1 MDPRDATLAAR
12 CIKISWLVKQKG
24 PKSETELEKVLTKAD
39 VPYVKC
45 VLRKR
50 SAVVMFAS
58 ATLADKAMQAVN
70 SKTKWKAVSALDVAA
85 V

>member
-1 MDPRDATLAAR
+1 VDVRSIRRRKFRTETRGDEERGLLENLL
-12 CIKISWLVKQKG
+12 ISAQA
-24 PKSETELEKVLTKAD
+24 E
-39 VPYVKC
+39 
-45 VLRKR
+45 
-50 SAVVMFAS
+50 MFAS